1 MWDTMSASREK
12 RKELHEAYVRELEPA
27 LARLRLRLSGPGDPQ
42 LDGSIES
49 LDAVNE
55 WFLAL
60 IKERHETETVDL
72 PSWWDPARPTDESD
86 IPGSGPFTLVQ
97 LALIDEVQAYLG
109 EVLIAAI
116 PGAHWVIYK
125 GSKRDFRNGL
135 TMLEVGRKGGPLPVR
150 DVVYKEAL
158 GIVLSGREVAV
169 DLLSSWVR
177 KELAALA

>member
-1 MWDTMSASREK
+1 MWDAMSASREK

-55 WFLAL
+55 WFLTL
-60 IKERHETETVDL
+60 IKERHDTETVDL
-72 PSWWDPARPTDESD
+72 PSWWNPARPTAESGV
-86 IPGSGPFTLVQ
+86 PGSGPFTSSQ
-97 LALIDEVQAYLG
+97 LALINDVQAYLG

-135 TMLEVGRKGGPLPVR
+135 TMLEVGRGLPLPVR
-150 DVVYKEAL
+150 DVVYKEAV

>member
-1 MWDTMSASREK
+1 MNASREK

-27 LARLRLRLSGPGDPQ
+27 LARLRLRLSRPGDPQ
-42 LDGSIES
+42 LDATVES
-49 LDAVNE
+49 LDAVNG
-55 WFLAL
+55 WFLTL
-60 IKERHETETVDL
+60 IKERHVTKTVEL
-72 PSWWDPARPTDESD
+72 PAWWDPLPALGA
-86 IPGSGPFTLVQ
+86 PGSGPFTSSQ

-135 TMLEVGRKGGPLPVR
+135 TMLEVGRGSPLPVR
-150 DVVYKEAL
+150 DVVYKEAV

>member
-27 LARLRLRLSGPGDPQ
+27 LARLRIRLSGPGDPQ

-55 WFLAL
+55 WFLTL
-60 IKERHETETVDL
+60 IKERHDTETVDL
-72 PSWWDPARPTDESD
+72 PSWWNPARPTAESGV
-86 IPGSGPFTLVQ
+86 PGSGPFTSSQ
-97 LALIDEVQAYLG
+97 LALINDVQAYLG

-135 TMLEVGRKGGPLPVR
+135 TMLEVGRGLPLPVR
-150 DVVYKEAL
+150 DVVYKEAV

-169 DLLSSWVR
+169 DTLSSWVR
-177 KELAALA
+177 KTMAALA

>member
-1 MWDTMSASREK
+1 MNASREK
-12 RKELHEAYVRELEPA
+12 RGELHEAYVRELEPA

-55 WFLAL
+55 WFLTL

-72 PSWWDPARPTDESD
+72 PSWWNPARPTAESD
-86 IPGSGPFTLVQ
+86 VPGSGPFTSSQ
-97 LALIDEVQAYLG
+97 LALINDVQAYLG

-135 TMLEVGRKGGPLPVR
+135 TMLEVGRGSPLPVR
-150 DVVYKEAL
+150 DVVYKEAV
-158 GIVLSGREVAV
+158 GVVLSGREVAV
-169 DLLSSWVR
+169 DTLSSWVR

>member
-1 MWDTMSASREK
+1 MWDTMNASREK

-27 LARLRLRLSGPGDPQ
+27 LARLRIRLSGPGDPQ

-55 WFLAL
+55 WFLTL

-72 PSWWDPARPTDESD
+72 PSWWNPASPTDESD

-116 PGAHWVIYK
+116 RGAHWVIYK

-135 TMLEVGRKGGPLPVR
+135 TMLEVGRGSPLPVR
-150 DVVYKEAL
+150 DVVYKEAV
-158 GIVLSGREVAV
+158 GVVLSGREVAV

>member
-27 LARLRLRLSGPGDPQ
+27 LTRLRLRLSGPGDPQ

-60 IKERHETETVDL
+60 IKERHDTETVEL
-72 PSWWDPARPTDESD
+72 PAWWDPLPAIGT
-86 IPGSGPFTLVQ
+86 PGGGPFTSSQ

-135 TMLEVGRKGGPLPVR
+135 TMLEVGRGSPLPVR
-150 DVVYKEAL
+150 DVVYKEAV

-169 DLLSSWVR
+169 DTLSSWVR
-177 KELAALA
+177 EELAALA